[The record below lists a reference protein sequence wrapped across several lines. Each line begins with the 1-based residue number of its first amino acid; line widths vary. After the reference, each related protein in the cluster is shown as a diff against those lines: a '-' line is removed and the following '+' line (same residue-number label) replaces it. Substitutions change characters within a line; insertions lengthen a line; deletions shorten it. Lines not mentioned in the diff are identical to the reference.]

1 MIAVSSSPT
10 SASGAPMPIQT
21 DPTLF
26 AAELK
31 RWRHHRRYSQLQ
43 LANQAQ
49 VSQRHLSFLENGRS
63 RPSPEMV
70 EHLSI
75 VLGVPLRARNALLN
89 AAGFA
94 DAYSE
99 EPLQGAA
106 LAQIR
111 GTLHTL
117 VEAHNPYPAYIV
129 DRSWNLLDANTAAAN
144 LTALL
149 LGNETALELASNV
162 LRLFLHPDGARHAVT
177 NWAEAAAVLVE
188 RLATECANYPG
199 DSDMRALYD
208 EVISYPDVN
217 TRRGRAATANGLLTA
232 IEIDTD
238 EISLRLYTTISSLAA
253 TSDVTLEELR
263 LETLLPADNE
273 TAEALHLLAT

>member
-1 MIAVSSSPT
+1 MLALSTSPT
-10 SASGAPMPIQT
+10 TASGAPMPIHT

-26 AAELK
+26 ASELK

-99 EPLQGAA
+99 EPIQGAA

-149 LGNETALELASNV
+149 LGNDTALELASNV

-177 NWAEAAAVLVE
+177 NWPEAAAVLVE

-199 DSDMRALYD
+199 DPDMRDLYD
-208 EVISYPDVN
+208 EVTSYPGVGVQP
-217 TRRGRAATANGLLTA
+217 RHASATSGLLTA

-238 EISLRLYTTISSLAA
+238 EITLRLYTTISSLAA
-253 TSDVTLEELR
+253 TGDVTLEELR
-263 LETLLPADNE
+263 LETLLPADSE
-273 TAEALHLLAT
+273 TAEALRLLAT